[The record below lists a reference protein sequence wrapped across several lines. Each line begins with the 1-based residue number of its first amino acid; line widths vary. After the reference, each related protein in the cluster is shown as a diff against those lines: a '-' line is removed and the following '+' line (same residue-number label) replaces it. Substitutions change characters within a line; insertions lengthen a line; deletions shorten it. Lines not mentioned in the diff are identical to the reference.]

1 MSAPITVDG
10 PYRCR
15 RRLLR
20 ARIALALAAALL
32 LALPF
37 ATAFLAVSA
46 RG

>member
-1 MSAPITVDG
+1 MTPPITIEG

-37 ATAFLAVSA
+37 ATAALAVWA